1 MCELQHFDNMGQVE
15 IGKKG
20 QIIGTLNLKDIEQSR
35 KQ

>member
-1 MCELQHFDNMGQVE
+1 MCELQHFDNMGQVG

-20 QIIGTLNLKDIEQSR
+20 QITGTLNLKDIEQSR